1 MKKMSR
7 ITKDRIG
14 GVILFILL
22 LFVVYI
28 EAPADELD
36 FARYLIEEQEE
47 LKSDACKKHAPD
59 ELSTEQESNIIIGF
73 ALAYCS
79 NYVRHVRQDY
89 LLGWELHLEAS
100 EHIDSMDCECSLH
113 THADSMAY
121 NTYEELTKTLADGG
135 EISPTRV
142 AYCDALAIATDI
154 VVDVAAD
161 DVVDVAADIIVDI
174 VVDVAA
180 DE

>member
-1 MKKMSR
+1 MKNR
-7 ITKDRIG
+7 ILG
-14 GVILFILL
+14 ILL
-22 LFVVYI
+22 LITLFI
-28 EAPADELD
+28 GSTEAFADEFD
-36 FARYLIEEQEE
+36 FARYLIEEQKE
-47 LKSDACKKHAPD
+47 LKSDVCKKHAPD
-59 ELSTEQESNIIIGF
+59 ELSDEQESNIIIGF

-100 EHIDSMDCECSLH
+100 EYIETMDCECSLH

-121 NTYEELTKTLADGG
+121 NTYEELTKSLADGG

-154 VVDVAAD
+154 VGDVVAD
-161 DVVDVAADIIVDI
+161 DVVDVAAEIIVDAVI
-174 VVDVAA
+174 DGLVD
-180 DE
+180 E